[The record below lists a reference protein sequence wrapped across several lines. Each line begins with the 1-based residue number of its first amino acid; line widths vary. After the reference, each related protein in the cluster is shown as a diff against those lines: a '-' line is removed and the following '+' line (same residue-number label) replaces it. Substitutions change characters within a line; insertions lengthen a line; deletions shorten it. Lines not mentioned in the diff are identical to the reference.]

1 MVKCKILKWLCVLC
15 QISIAMEA
23 MLAFLAVVEAIVAIC
38 GSVMCCKA
46 ACCCQGCCDNTPVA
60 QVNCAFWLFNLIDV
74 KCSQGTNGESIWLC
88 ATI

>member
-46 ACCCQGCCDNTPVA
+46 ASCCQGCCDNTPVV
-60 QVNCAFWLFNLIDV
+60 QVNYAFCPFNLIDV
-74 KCSQGTNGESIWLC
+74 KCLQGTNCESTC

>member
-38 GSVMCCKA
+38 GSVMCCKS
-46 ACCCQGCCDNTPVA
+46 ACCCEGCCDNTPVA
-60 QVNCAFWLFNLIDV
+60 QVYCAYRLLNFINVRQHICWYTCDI
-74 KCSQGTNGESIWLC
+74 
-88 ATI
+88 